1 MEQQAKD
8 STMSDGTSYAAAAQ
22 VLQQTFNSNMAAYG
36 PHLFSTGK
44 KGLSS
49 RFVTAF
55 GENHQQHNCDCCRT
69 FVRRYGHTAFID
81 DAGFIIPALW
91 APDEA
96 PEGFGPAFADLERT
110 VRRGSVLG
118 EFFTDRIEWGVGESG
133 GFNHLHIQTSP
144 VSAFL
149 ELKGVND
156 NNTYFKLLQK
166 AVEEFPIE
174 IAKRAANILRSDVI
188 KKPRDFFA
196 QADWFLGF
204 HGRLQRA
211 DGDAGRIRNLIFKEV
226 AQLEIKSYAR
236 IANTVIGNLMQD
248 IKDGLHIDQ
257 ITGRFNKLT
266 AEGKYRV
273 TTAAPTEGNV
283 AVARKA
289 FAELGLDERVL
300 ERRVATA
307 AELKYLWRP
316 AGAAAAEAKETSAKL
331 FGDVVTK
338 EKKAPTQSLSLD
350 GVVEGGRITWDR
362 FQAEILPRATDL
374 AVRVASGNQLFA
386 VYSAPVHEDAGRLYY
401 YDSDEQRNGY
411 SWFMP
416 SREHRG
422 QHVASKSAADFGL
435 PTGLVRAVGISELPT
450 TWYSRDPRNMED
462 FGLVVVLE
470 GAEWGPS
477 MNVNGRAIITSLLR
491 PELREVRRV
500 IEGTNETGKLA
511 VPNDGRDIAV
521 GLRLD
526 AYMSAKVDL
535 YLVVTDDLGRTS
547 YIIDRL
553 R

>member
-69 FVRRYGHTAFID
+69 FVRRYGHTVFID
-81 DAGFIIPALW
+81 DSGFIVPALW
-91 APDEA
+91 APLEA
-96 PEGFGPAFADLERT
+96 PEGFGPAFADLERAI
-110 VRRGSVLG
+110 RRGSVQR
-118 EFFTDRIEWGVGESG
+118 EFFTDVTEWGVAEAG
-133 GFNHLHIQTSP
+133 GFNHLHIQTSTT
-144 VSAFL
+144 SAFL
-149 ELKGVND
+149 DLNRVFD
-156 NNTYFKLLQK
+156 NNKYFDLLKK
-166 AVEEFPIE
+166 AIETFPID
-174 IAKRAANILRSDVI
+174 IARRAANILRSDVI

-204 HGRLQRA
+204 HGRLARA

-257 ITGRFNKLT
+257 ITGRFNAQT
-266 AEGKYRV
+266 AEGKYQV
-273 TTAAPTEGNV
+273 TTAAPTKGNV
-283 AVARKA
+283 QVARKT
-289 FAELGLDERVL
+289 FGELGLDERVL

-307 AELKYLWRP
+307 AELTYVWKP
-316 AGAAAAEAKETSAKL
+316 AAAAEPEPAAARL
-331 FGDVVTK
+331 FSNVATK
-338 EKKAPTQSLSLD
+338 GKKAPALSLSLD
-350 GVVEGGRITWDR
+350 GVIDGGRITWER
-362 FQAEILPRATDL
+362 FQTEVLPRATDL
-374 AVRVASGNQLFA
+374 AVRVGTGTQLFA
-386 VYSAPVHEDAGRLYY
+386 VYTAPVHPDAGRLYY
-401 YDSDEQRNGY
+401 YDSEDHPNGY

-416 SREHRG
+416 SR
-422 QHVASKSAADFGL
+422 QHGNSLVASKTAADFGL
-435 PTGLVRAVGISELPT
+435 ATGLVRAVGISELPT
-450 TWYSRDPRNMED
+450 TWHERGQRNLED

-470 GAEWGPS
+470 DAVWGSS
-477 MNVNGRAIITSLLR
+477 MRVKGRAIITSLLR
-491 PELREVRRV
+491 NELREVRRV
-500 IEGTNETGKLA
+500 IEGSNETGELD
-511 VPNDGRDIAV
+511 VPNDGRNVAV

-526 AYMSAKVDL
+526 SYWASNVDL
-535 YLVVTDDLGRTS
+535 YMVVTDDLGRTS
-547 YIIDRL
+547 YIVDRL